1 MSARVLRGGGFYNAA
16 LAVAGTNVV
25 IPPGAAGF
33 IIHVSAPCY
42 VGMKDDA
49 TLLTFNTTNY
59 GVLGGGLAEEFR
71 VQGGVTSGRN
81 IHVAPV
87 SGTAVVSIA
96 FI

>member
-1 MSARVLRGGGFYNAA
+1 MSSRVLRGGGFYNAA
-16 LAVAGTNVV
+16 LAVAGINV
-25 IPPGAAGF
+25 PLPAGAAGF

-42 VGMKDDA
+42 VGMKDSA

-59 GVLGGGLAEEFR
+59 GVIGPNHAEEFL
-71 VQGGVTSGRN
+71 VPGGVTSARN

-87 SGTAVVSIA
+87 AGTAVVSIA